1 MTHDT
6 RQMIQTDTTTVQH
19 AACAQQLQE
28 KNEMSADPRR
38 TLYERSADARLTQ
51 PTPALLP

>member
-1 MTHDT
+1 
-6 RQMIQTDTTTVQH
+6 MIQTDTTTVQH